1 MSHFDPE
8 SSEQQPSRIRMLG
21 RRALVVAVVGCVVC
35 GIAAATDMER
45 FMRSYLVAFIFWLGI
60 SSGCLAAMML
70 HRLTGGT
77 WGIALTRVAQ
87 RASALIPLMALM
99 FIPIALEV
107 PRLYIWAQ
115 PEMVE
120 HDEILQAKE
129 PYLNRDAFT
138 IRAVVYFVIWSTL
151 SMLLRGRR
159 IWKLPGPVSGVG
171 IAAWFLCGTF
181 ASVDWMM
188 SLEPHWYSTTY
199 GPMFAVGA
207 GLSGLAFSILA
218 MVWLVD
224 DRPYPRELPFGKLRD
239 LNNLLL
245 AFVMLWA
252 YIAFTQFLIIY
263 YGNAAEDAVWYVKRV
278 DGGWLAIGVAM
289 IALHF
294 FVPFLSLVAGYG
306 KLDPRA
312 LGKIAAGLLIIHWF
326 DIDYLIMPAFKPDIT
341 FSWQDL
347 LATGTVGAF
356 WLAGWALQPDPYHE
370 DVLQGAEHE

>member
-1 MSHFDPE
+1 
-8 SSEQQPSRIRMLG
+8 
-21 RRALVVAVVGCVVC
+21 
-35 GIAAATDMER
+35 MER

-120 HDEILQAKE
+120 HDEILQMKE
-129 PYLNRDAFT
+129 PYLNRDGFT
-138 IRAVVYFVIWSTL
+138 IRAVVYFVIWSGL
-151 SMLLRGRR
+151 ALLLRGRR

-199 GPMFAVGA
+199 GAMFVVGQA
-207 GLSGLAFSILA
+207 LSGLAFGIFAL
-218 MVWLVD
+218 LVLSD
-224 DRPYPRELPFGKLRD
+224 DRPWPAALPRAGLRD

-245 AFVMLWA
+245 AFVMLWT

-263 YGNAAEDAVWYVKRV
+263 YGNLAEEVGWYQRRIE
-278 DGGWLAIGVAM
+278 GGWINVAFVLIGFHF
-289 IALHF
+289 IA
-294 FVPFLSLVAGYG
+294 PFLALVAGSG
-306 KLDPRA
+306 KENPKALATIAGAIVVVHWLD
-312 LGKIAAGLLIIHWF
+312 IHW
-326 DIDYLIMPAFKPDIT
+326 LIMPAFYPSEFT
-341 FSWQDL
+341 FSWCDIA
-347 LATGTVGAF
+347 ATVTVGAV
-356 WLAGWALQPDPYHE
+356 WLTAWAMQPDPISGVE
-370 DVLQGAEHE
+370 IDDTGEAARA

>member
-1 MSHFDPE
+1 MP
-8 SSEQQPSRIRMLG
+8 
-21 RRALVVAVVGCVVC
+21 AK
-35 GIAAATDMER
+35 
-45 FMRSYLVAFIFWLGI
+45 
-60 SSGCLAAMML
+60 
-70 HRLTGGT
+70 
-77 WGIALTRVAQ
+77 
-87 RASALIPLMALM
+87 RASALIPLMGLL
-99 FIPIALEV
+99 FIPILLEL
-107 PRLYIWAQ
+107 PRLYSWAV
-115 PEMVE
+115 PGAAE
-120 HDEILQAKE
+120 HDEILRLKE
-129 PYLNRDAFT
+129 FYLNRDDFVLRT
-138 IRAVVYFVIWSTL
+138 IGYFVLWSLLTL
-151 SMLLRGRR
+151 LVRKARAWR
-159 IWKLPGPVSGVG
+159 LPGNLSGIG
-171 IAAWFLCGTF
+171 LAAWFLSSTF
-181 ASVDWMM
+181 ASIDWMM